1 MASSIAREI
10 GNAVQKAARNKG
22 KGWYTPHM
30 AAAAS
35 AVATRI
41 GLVDVVVEVRDARI
55 PCASA
60 YPLRKQQWPSKPWII
75 ALNKMDL
82 ADRSQTQALYSMKHC
97 FECIEWSKYFEQRN
111 WVSYAVN
118 SHNKDNVKEF
128 LNFLQSQVRAM
139 NKDNPR
145 QTRNMM
151 IVGIPNVGKSALANS
166 LHQIGR
172 ISALGDSL
180 SVSVSLYLSIYLQY
194 ILNFMFLPLLVFKER
209 GKFRYATVSPHPG
222 ETKDIISLK
231 IASHPNIYILDTPGI
246 LPPEILDIEACSK
259 LALTGAIKDC
269 FVGEEKLAQFF
280 LAILTLSS
288 EYKKWATAGKGSL
301 IRDAKAG
308 NPSSLKPEGK
318 CRDHSSTDHT
328 QDFIVHEARQS
339 LFKSITS
346 FQGDLRNEKDLTELI
361 ETQFAAL
368 EETFRIPAG
377 LGDEGRTNVAC
388 KLMNLY
394 RTGRL
399 GHYTLD
405 KPPFPK

>member
-1 MASSIAREI
+1 MASSIALEI
-10 GNAVQKAARNKG
+10 GNAVQKVARNKG

-35 AVATRI
+35 AVARRI

-82 ADRSQTQALYSMKHC
+82 ADRSQTQ
-97 FECIEWSKYFEQRN
+97 EWSKYFEQRN

-145 QTRNMM
+145 QTRNMV

-172 ISALGDSL
+172 ISAL
-180 SVSVSLYLSIYLQY
+180 
-194 ILNFMFLPLLVFKER
+194 ER

-231 IASHPNIYILDTPGI
+231 VR
-246 LPPEILDIEACSK
+246 
-259 LALTGAIKDC
+259 AIKDC

-288 EYKKWATAGKGSL
+288 EYKKWATTGKGSL

-339 LFKSITS
+339 LFKAITS

-377 LGDEGRTNVAC
+377 LGDDGRTNVAC

-405 KPPFPK
+405 KPPFSK

>member
-1 MASSIAREI
+1 
-10 GNAVQKAARNKG
+10 
-22 KGWYTPHM
+22 
-30 AAAAS
+30 
-35 AVATRI
+35 
-41 GLVDVVVEVRDARI
+41 
-55 PCASA
+55 
-60 YPLRKQQWPSKPWII
+60 
-75 ALNKMDL
+75 
-82 ADRSQTQALYSMKHC
+82 
-97 FECIEWSKYFEQRN
+97 
-111 WVSYAVN
+111 
-118 SHNKDNVKEF
+118 
-128 LNFLQSQVRAM
+128 M

-145 QTRNMM
+145 QTRNMV

-172 ISALGDSL
+172 ISAL
-180 SVSVSLYLSIYLQY
+180 
-194 ILNFMFLPLLVFKER
+194 ER

-288 EYKKWATAGKGSL
+288 EYKKWATTGKGSL

-339 LFKSITS
+339 LFKAITS

-377 LGDEGRTNVAC
+377 LGDDGRTNVAC

-405 KPPFPK
+405 KPPFSK

>member
-1 MASSIAREI
+1 MASSIALEI
-10 GNAVQKAARNKG
+10 GNAVQKVARNKG

-35 AVATRI
+35 AVARRI

-82 ADRSQTQALYSMKHC
+82 ADRSQTQ
-97 FECIEWSKYFEQRN
+97 EWSKYFEQRN

-145 QTRNMM
+145 QTRNMV

-172 ISALGDSL
+172 ISAL
-180 SVSVSLYLSIYLQY
+180 
-194 ILNFMFLPLLVFKER
+194 
-209 GKFRYATVSPHPG
+209 
-222 ETKDIISLK
+222 
-231 IASHPNIYILDTPGI
+231 
-246 LPPEILDIEACSK
+246 
-259 LALTGAIKDC
+259 GAIKDC

-288 EYKKWATAGKGSL
+288 EYKKWATTGKGSL

-339 LFKSITS
+339 LFKAITS

-377 LGDEGRTNVAC
+377 LGDDGRTNVAC

-405 KPPFPK
+405 KPPFSK

>member
-1 MASSIAREI
+1 MASSIALEI
-10 GNAVQKAARNKG
+10 GNAVQKVARNKG

-35 AVATRI
+35 AVARRI

-82 ADRSQTQALYSMKHC
+82 ADRSQTQ
-97 FECIEWSKYFEQRN
+97 EWSKYFEQRN

-145 QTRNMM
+145 QTRNMV

-172 ISALGDSL
+172 ISAL
-180 SVSVSLYLSIYLQY
+180 
-194 ILNFMFLPLLVFKER
+194 ER

-288 EYKKWATAGKGSL
+288 EYKKWATTGKGSL

-339 LFKSITS
+339 LFKAITS

-377 LGDEGRTNVAC
+377 LGDDGRTNVAC

-405 KPPFPK
+405 KPPFSK

>member
-1 MASSIAREI
+1 MASSIALEI
-10 GNAVQKAARNKG
+10 GNAVQKVARNKG

-35 AVATRI
+35 AVARRI

-82 ADRSQTQALYSMKHC
+82 ADRSQTQ
-97 FECIEWSKYFEQRN
+97 EWSKYFEQRN

-145 QTRNMM
+145 QTRNMV

-172 ISALGDSL
+172 ISAL
-180 SVSVSLYLSIYLQY
+180 
-194 ILNFMFLPLLVFKER
+194 ER

-231 IASHPNIYILDTPGI
+231 VSKHNSFILVADQPWGKPESFALVINCFQNMSFSLISLVSFSLFMFLFFVSSLLGI
-246 LPPEILDIEACSK
+246 L
-259 LALTGAIKDC
+259 
-269 FVGEEKLAQFF
+269 
-280 LAILTLSS
+280 
-288 EYKKWATAGKGSL
+288 
-301 IRDAKAG
+301 
-308 NPSSLKPEGK
+308 
-318 CRDHSSTDHT
+318 
-328 QDFIVHEARQS
+328 
-339 LFKSITS
+339 
-346 FQGDLRNEKDLTELI
+346 
-361 ETQFAAL
+361 
-368 EETFRIPAG
+368 IP
-377 LGDEGRTNVAC
+377 
-388 KLMNLY
+388 
-394 RTGRL
+394 
-399 GHYTLD
+399 
-405 KPPFPK
+405 